1 MSDWRDITGRTAY
14 KWAESFYDGPLKD
27 GVLPG
32 IKKGLPARRE
42 EAIYQLAT
50 QFVGPIREFYK
61 EENWNDAEKAELT
74 KFPAKKGY
82 EWTMGLGKALD
93 PKTVVG
99 QEKFEKFNDLVKHKD
114 LEDLPK
120 WQGMSNDQL
129 DYKMKEMGYNPG
141 DPESKQKFWKDL
153 RGHQL
158 NFDRMKAV
166 ESTGTGWLVANA
178 LLNPTAFD
186 EAMKQSLTDAPA
198 DPGKVYDKFIID
210 QTANAVIGANTRSAL
225 PALLLGTAGGE
236 FARQA
241 LNKYVDP
248 EDEFKVGPIVAAPLA
263 AGITSGGVRGV
274 GRLMGRVKFP
284 GFQGFGRGMMKGARG
299 VNDVEA
305 QKDALKN
312 MLLGVR
318 KGANETASTAAQ
330 QAERDADR
338 EIAHNTLKL
347 LGFNEMPMGEAAMN
361 QADLD
366 DMAARVMMNDPEGRT
381 YSIAQ
386 MLGNRA
392 DNVTPVTDK
401 QASAEID
408 RAFEKPFNLYKSE
421 DPMKFKLVTEPLS
434 EIPQVPSKEVW
445 NRMSA
450 AEQEESFTQLLKD
463 MHDFARYHAGE
474 ATEADKAALARSQDQ
489 YVKNIAAIKSNPYL
503 KAKWEREA
511 EGDGAGS
518 LVRRALI
525 GDAAG
530 NGPAYLTG
538 DIVAGSL
545 GAFEPMTRWS
555 PWPVVQSLYGGNVE
569 AAKKQVGAKKEEYK
583 NASWYKKL
591 KKANPQAAAAFDA
604 AVKAKEDKE

>member
-1 MSDWRDITGRTAY
+1 MSNWSETTARTAY
-14 KWAESFYDGPLKD
+14 KWAKDFYDGPLND

-32 IKKGLPARRE
+32 IKKGLPPRRE
-42 EAIYQLAT
+42 DAIDELRQRFQET
-50 QFVGPIREFYK
+50 IRNYYP
-61 EENWNDAEKAELT
+61 EENWNDAEEAELT

-141 DPESKQKFWKDL
+141 DPESKQKFWDDL

-166 ESTGTGWLVANA
+166 ESTGTKWLVANA

-198 DPGKVYDKFIID
+198 DPGKVYDKFIVD
-210 QTANAVIGANTRSAL
+210 QTANAIIGANTRNSL

-236 FARQA
+236 LVRQGM
-241 LNKYVDP
+241 NKYVDP
-248 EDEFKVGPIVAAPLA
+248 EDEFKVAPILAAPLA
-263 AGITSGGVRGV
+263 AGITSSGVRGAGTLL
-274 GRLMGRVKFP
+274 GRIRIP
-284 GFQGFGRGMMKGARG
+284 GAQGLGRGMMKGARG
-299 VNDVEA
+299 VNEEEA
-305 QKDALKN
+305 QKEALKR
-312 MLLGVR
+312 LLIDTRAQEG
-318 KGANETASTAAQ
+318 KAASTPAQ
-330 QAERDADR
+330 QAELDANK
-338 EIAHNTLKL
+338 EIAHNTLGL
-347 LGFNEMPMGEAAMN
+347 LGYNEVPGSEMYINAANARDITSRARMN
-361 QADLD
+361 RPSGQ
-366 DMAARVMMNDPEGRT
+366 N
-381 YSIAQ
+381 YSTAQ
-386 MLGNRA
+386 MLGIRA
-392 DNVTPVTDK
+392 DDVTPITDK
-401 QASAEID
+401 QVSDDID
-408 RAFEKPFNLYKSE
+408 RAFDTKFRLYKSE
-421 DPMKFKLVTEPLS
+421 DP
-434 EIPQVPSKEVW
+434 
-445 NRMSA
+445 N
-450 AEQEESFTQLLKD
+450 
-463 MHDFARYHAGE
+463 DFAYVGKGGDGSE
-474 ATEADKAALARSQDQ
+474 TNDELLARSQDQ

-511 EGDGAGS
+511 EGEGTGS
-518 LVRRALI
+518 VVKRALI
-525 GDAAG
+525 GDASG

-538 DIVAGSL
+538 DITAGAL

-555 PWPVVQSLYGGNVE
+555 PWPVVQSLYGGDVE

-583 NASWYKKL
+583 NSSWYKKM

-604 AVKAKEDKE
+604 AMKAKEEE

>member
-1 MSDWRDITGRTAY
+1 MSDWRNVTGRTAY

-50 QFVGPIREFYK
+50 RFVGPIRDFYR
-61 EENWNDAEKAELT
+61 EENWNDAEEAELT

-82 EWTMGLGKALD
+82 EWAAGLGQALD
-93 PKTVVG
+93 PKTVIG
-99 QEKFEKFNDLVKHKD
+99 QEKFEKFNDLVKHKG

-120 WQGMSNDQL
+120 WYSMSGDQL

-141 DPESKQKFWKDL
+141 DPESKQKFWDDL

-166 ESTGTGWLVANA
+166 QSTGTGWLVANA

-198 DPGKVYDKFIID
+198 DPGKVYDKFIVD

-263 AGITSGGVRGV
+263 AGITSGGVRGA
-274 GRLMGRVKFP
+274 GRLLGRIKFP

-299 VNDVEA
+299 VNEEEA
-305 QKDALKN
+305 QKEALKRLLIDTRGQEGKGASTPAQRAELDAN
-312 MLLGVR
+312 KEIARNTLGLLGY
-318 KGANETASTAAQ
+318 NEVPRSETFLNAAE
-330 QAERDADR
+330 AMD
-338 EIAHNTLKL
+338 IA
-347 LGFNEMPMGEAAMN
+347 GRARMN
-361 QADLD
+361 RPTGQ
-366 DMAARVMMNDPEGRT
+366 N

-386 MLGNRA
+386 MLGEGA
-392 DNVTPVTDK
+392 DNVTPITDK
-401 QASAEID
+401 QVSADID
-408 RAFEKPFNLYKSE
+408 RVFDTKFNLYKS
-421 DPMKFKLVTEPLS
+421 DSPY
-434 EIPQVPSKEVW
+434 
-445 NRMSA
+445 
-450 AEQEESFTQLLKD
+450 
-463 MHDFARYHAGE
+463 DFAFIGKQPMGKNDGAIDMDNLSTSERSILSPDSHVRKGE
-474 ATEADKAALARSQDQ
+474 LYDPARAMLEDENNAELLARSQDQ

-503 KAKWEREA
+503 KAKWEKEA
-511 EGDGAGS
+511 EGDVAGS
-518 LVRRALI
+518 FVKRALI

-538 DIVAGSL
+538 DITAGAL

-555 PWPVVQSLYGGNVE
+555 PWPVAQSMYGGDVE
-569 AAKKQVGAKKEEYK
+569 AAKKQVGAKKEEYR
-583 NASWYKKL
+583 NSSWYKKL

-604 AVKAKEDKE
+604 AVKANEEEE

>member
-1 MSDWRDITGRTAY
+1 MSDWRNVTGRTAY

-50 QFVGPIREFYK
+50 QFVGPIRDFYK
-61 EENWNDAEKAELT
+61 EENWNDAEEAELT

-82 EWTMGLGKALD
+82 EWVTGLGKALD
-93 PKTVVG
+93 PKTVIG
-99 QEKFEKFNDLVKHKD
+99 QEKFEKFNDLVRHKD
-114 LEDLPK
+114 LNDLPK
-120 WQGMSNDQL
+120 WQGMSNNQL

-141 DPESKQKFWKDL
+141 DPESKQKFWDDL

-198 DPGKVYDKFIID
+198 DPGKVYDKFIVD

-248 EDEFKVGPIVAAPLA
+248 EDEFKVAPIVAAPLA

-284 GFQGFGRGMMKGARG
+284 GFQGFGKGMMKGARG
-299 VNDVEA
+299 VNEEEA
-305 QKDALKN
+305 QKEALKR
-312 MLLGVR
+312 LLVDTRAQEG
-318 KGANETASTAAQ
+318 KTASTAAQ
-330 QAERDADR
+330 QAELDANK
-338 EIAHNTLKL
+338 EIARNTLGL
-347 LGFNEMPMGEAAMN
+347 LGYNEVPRSESFLNAAEALDITGRARMN
-361 QADLD
+361 RPSGQ
-366 DMAARVMMNDPEGRT
+366 N
-381 YSIAQ
+381 YSMAQ
-386 MLGNRA
+386 MLGENA
-392 DNVTPVTDK
+392 DNVTPITDK
-401 QASAEID
+401 QVSDDID
-408 RAFEKPFNLYKSE
+408 RVFDTKFNLYKSDSPNDFE
-421 DPMKFKLVTEPLS
+421 FIGKGAS
-434 EIPQVPSKEVW
+434 G
-445 NRMSA
+445 NNSA
-450 AEQEESFTQLLKD
+450 EKNAEL
-463 MHDFARYHAGE
+463 
-474 ATEADKAALARSQDQ
+474 LARSQDQ

-511 EGDGAGS
+511 AGDGAGS

-525 GDAAG
+525 GDASG

-538 DIVAGSL
+538 DITAGTL

-583 NASWYKKL
+583 NSSWYKKL

-604 AVKAKEDKE
+604 AVKAKEKEE

>member
-1 MSDWRDITGRTAY
+1 MSDWRNVTGRTAY

-50 QFVGPIREFYK
+50 QFVGPIRDFYK
-61 EENWNDAEKAELT
+61 EENWNDAEEAELT

-82 EWTMGLGKALD
+82 EWVTGLGKALD
-93 PKTVVG
+93 PKTVIG

-114 LEDLPK
+114 LNDLPK
-120 WQGMSNDQL
+120 WQGMSNNQL

-141 DPESKQKFWKDL
+141 DPESKQKFWDDL

-166 ESTGTGWLVANA
+166 QSTGTGWLVANA

-198 DPGKVYDKFIID
+198 DPGKVYDKFIVD
-210 QTANAVIGANTRSAL
+210 QTANAVIGANTRGAL

-248 EDEFKVGPIVAAPLA
+248 EDEFKVAPIVAAPLA

-284 GFQGFGRGMMKGARG
+284 GFQGFGKGMMKGARG
-299 VNDVEA
+299 VNEEEA
-305 QKDALKN
+305 QKEALKR
-312 MLLGVR
+312 LLIDTRAQEG
-318 KGANETASTAAQ
+318 KAASSPAQ
-330 QAERDADR
+330 QAELDANK
-338 EIAHNTLKL
+338 EIAHNTLGL
-347 LGFNEMPMGEAAMN
+347 LGYNEVPGSEMYINAANARDITSRARMN
-361 QADLD
+361 RPSGQ
-366 DMAARVMMNDPEGRT
+366 N
-381 YSIAQ
+381 YSTAQ
-386 MLGNRA
+386 MLGVKA
-392 DNVTPVTDK
+392 DDVTPITDK
-401 QASAEID
+401 QVSDDID
-408 RAFEKPFNLYKSE
+408 RAFDTKFRLYKTE
-421 DPMKFKLVTEPLS
+421 DP
-434 EIPQVPSKEVW
+434 
-445 NRMSA
+445 N
-450 AEQEESFTQLLKD
+450 
-463 MHDFARYHAGE
+463 DFAYVGKGGAGSE
-474 ATEADKAALARSQDQ
+474 TNDELLARSQDQ

-511 EGDGAGS
+511 AGDDAGS

-538 DIVAGSL
+538 DITAGTL

-583 NASWYKKL
+583 NSSWYKKL

-604 AVKAKEDKE
+604 AAKAKEDEE

>member
-1 MSDWRDITGRTAY
+1 MSNWSETTARTAY
-14 KWAESFYDGPLKD
+14 KWAKDFYDGPLND

-32 IKKGLPARRE
+32 IKKGLPPRRE
-42 EAIYQLAT
+42 DAIDELRQRFQET
-50 QFVGPIREFYK
+50 IRNYYP
-61 EENWNDAEKAELT
+61 EENWNDAEEAELT

-198 DPGKVYDKFIID
+198 DPGKVYDKFIVD
-210 QTANAVIGANTRSAL
+210 QTANAIIGANTRNSL

-236 FARQA
+236 LVRQGM
-241 LNKYVDP
+241 NKYVDP
-248 EDEFKVGPIVAAPLA
+248 EDEFKVAPILAAPLA
-263 AGITSGGVRGV
+263 AGITSGGVRGAGTLL
-274 GRLMGRVKFP
+274 GRIRIP
-284 GFQGFGRGMMKGARG
+284 GAQGFGRGMMKGARG
-299 VNDVEA
+299 VNEEEV
-305 QKDALKN
+305 QKEALKR
-312 MLLGVR
+312 LLVDTRAQEG
-318 KGANETASTAAQ
+318 KAASTPAQ
-330 QAERDADR
+330 QAELDANK
-338 EIAHNTLKL
+338 EIARNTLGL
-347 LGFNEMPMGEAAMN
+347 LGYNEVPGSEMYINAANAGDITGRARMN
-361 QADLD
+361 RPSGQ
-366 DMAARVMMNDPEGRT
+366 N
-381 YSIAQ
+381 YSTAQ
-386 MLGNRA
+386 MLGESA
-392 DNVTPVTDK
+392 DDVTPITDR
-401 QASAEID
+401 QVSDDID
-408 RAFEKPFNLYKSE
+408 RAFDTKFRLYKTE
-421 DPMKFKLVTEPLS
+421 DPNDFTYVGKG
-434 EIPQVPSKEVW
+434 
-445 NRMSA
+445 SA
-450 AEQEESFTQLLKD
+450 GPETNEEL
-463 MHDFARYHAGE
+463 
-474 ATEADKAALARSQDQ
+474 LARSQDQ

-511 EGDGAGS
+511 EGDGTGS

-583 NASWYKKL
+583 NSSWYKKL